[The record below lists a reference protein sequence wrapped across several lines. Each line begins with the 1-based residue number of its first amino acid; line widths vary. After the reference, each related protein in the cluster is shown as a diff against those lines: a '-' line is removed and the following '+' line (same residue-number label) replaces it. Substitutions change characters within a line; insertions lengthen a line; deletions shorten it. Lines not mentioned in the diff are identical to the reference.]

1 LSEGRSLRYE
11 NTFLLTTL
19 LGSHIFDDMK
29 NFLNFFFWIQSFY
42 SATSKLVLRRGG
54 PKHGPTLGG
63 VYLQKH
69 VAIGGGCGRSSL
81 MDIWVAAWPEDDP
94 L

>member
-63 VYLQKH
+63 VYLQK
-69 VAIGGGCGRSSL
+69 ACGYRRRVWTKFAYGYLGSS
-81 MDIWVAAWPEDDP
+81 MARR
-94 L
+94 